1 MLWYMTR
8 TMVDTSKG
16 NLLRANIELHN
27 SSVKCTW
34 VFCFVFCLFCLFFFQ
49 WKGLFTLHAILC
61 WHLTSTSK
69 KQQKCLSYGLE
80 WPLMFYLCLWIDPA
94 PISMKYIEQEGMFPL
109 DSDTRSSVH
118 HTKLVL
124 PSTPN
129 LVTYNWQRKSHFS
142 MGRRL

>member
-1 MLWYMTR
+1 MIYDKDYGRYIKREFATCKYSYIILVWNAPGYF
-8 TMVDTSKG
+8 V
-16 NLLRANIELHN
+16 LFF
-27 SSVKCTW
+27 V
-34 VFCFVFCLFCLFFFQ
+34 CFVFFQ